1 MQSFDKIKVKTKGNY
16 VYFKDFSIENINEAT
31 ESLLSFLKYCCSG
44 DDKDELG
51 FGSLALQV
59 LLEVPK
65 NRSYFITHRHDFV
78 ELLVQRLAT
87 VKNNQVQYQFL
98 FSLWLLTFERVHCN
112 VLLCIS
118 DLIPIMLDV
127 AKLAVKEK
135 VKRLVV
141 LCFNNFMRLSKEKA
155 IPLFVGTKVSIFADA
170 MAGTNI
176 VDEELNAEVALLSEN
191 LKYAIQKLR

>member
-1 MQSFDKIKVKTKGNY
+1 M
-16 VYFKDFSIENINEAT
+16 
-31 ESLLSFLKYCCSG
+31 KYCCSG

-59 LLEVPK
+59 FLEVPK
-65 NRSYFITHRHDFV
+65 NRSYLIVNRLDFV

-98 FSLWLLTFERVHCN
+98 FSLWLLTFQRCHCD
-112 VLLCIS
+112 VLLSIS
-118 DLIPIMLDV
+118 DLIPIMLGV

-155 IPLFVGTKVSIFADA
+155 ISLFVGTKVSSFVDA
-170 MAGTNI
+170 LAGTNV
-176 VDEELNAEVALLSEN
+176 VDEELSAEVALLSESLN
-191 LKYAIQKLR
+191 HAIQKLR

>member
-1 MQSFDKIKVKTKGNY
+1 MSQFY
-16 VYFKDFSIENINEAT
+16 SIENINEAT

-51 FGSLALQV
+51 LGSLGLQV
-59 LLEVPK
+59 FLEVPK
-65 NRSYFITHRHDFV
+65 NRSYFMFHRLDFV
-78 ELLVQRLAT
+78 ELLLQRLST

-98 FSLWLLTFERVHCN
+98 FSLWLLTFERAHCE
-112 VLLCIS
+112 VLLNS
-118 DLIPIMLDV
+118 TDLIPIMLDV

-155 IPLFVGTKVSIFADA
+155 IPLFVGTKVSIFVDA
-170 MAGTNI
+170 LAGTNI
-176 VDEELNAEVALLSEN
+176 VDEELSVEAALLSEN

>member
-1 MQSFDKIKVKTKGNY
+1 MNNV
-16 VYFKDFSIENINEAT
+16 NEAT

-51 FGSLALQV
+51 FGSLGLQTF
-59 LLEVPK
+59 LEVPK
-65 NRSYFITHRHDFV
+65 NRTYFITHRLDFV

-87 VKNNQVQYQFL
+87 VKNNQVQYHLL
-98 FSLWLLTFERVHCN
+98 FSLWLLTFDQHNCN
-112 VLLCIS
+112 ILLSIS

-155 IPLFVGTKVSIFADA
+155 IPFFVGSKVSLFVDSL
-170 MAGTNI
+170 AGSTI
-176 VDEELNAEVALLSEN
+176 VDEELKAEVAQLAESLNE
-191 LKYAIQKLR
+191 AIQKLRYHNTLKTENLFF